1 MNIVVLVKQ
10 VPDTSAERRLDPSDN
25 TLDRESVDAVIN
37 EIDEYAIEEGLLLK
51 EAHGGEVT
59 ILTVGPERATES
71 IRKALS
77 MGADKAVHVSD
88 PAIHGSDAI
97 QTAKVIAKALGTLEW
112 DLVIAGSEATDT
124 RVSVV
129 PALVAEALGVTQLS
143 QARKVTVDGPTV
155 TIERLSDTGY
165 DVVQAPAPAVISVV
179 EKINEPR
186 YPSFKG
192 IMAAKSKP
200 IQTLT
205 VADLGLGADE
215 VGLANATSQVLSFEV
230 ALAEYGAAKVY
241 VAESDDADD
250 YLVAPKAEVLAS
262 IVEQASPAAV
272 LVASTSD
279 NKEIAG
285 RLAIKI

>member
-10 VPDTSAERRLDPSDN
+10 VPDTAAERRLDPADN
-25 TLDRESVDAVIN
+25 TLDRASGDAVIN
-37 EIDEYAIEEGLLLK
+37 EVDEYAIEEGLLLK

-143 QARKVTVDGPTV
+143 QARKVTVAGPNV

-165 DVVQAPAPAVISVV
+165 DVVQGATPAVISVV

-200 IQTLT
+200 VQTLT
-205 VADLGLGADE
+205 TADLGLGADE
-215 VGLANATSQVLSFEV
+215 VGLASAATQVLSFEV
-230 ALAEYGAAKVY
+230 APPRQAGQIVKDEGDGGTKIAEF
-241 VAESDDADD
+241 
-250 YLVAPKAEVLAS
+250 LAS
-262 IVEQASPAAV
+262 KK
-272 LVASTSD
+272 LV
-279 NKEIAG
+279 
-285 RLAIKI
+285 

>member
-10 VPDTSAERRLDPSDN
+10 VPDTAAERRLDPADN
-25 TLDRESVDAVIN
+25 TLDRASGDAVIN
-37 EIDEYAIEEGLLLK
+37 EVDEYAIEEGLLLK

-143 QARKVTVDGPTV
+143 QARKVTVDGPNV

-165 DVVQAPAPAVISVV
+165 DIVQGATPAVISVI

-200 IQTLT
+200 VQTLT
-205 VADLGLGADE
+205 TADLGLGADE
-215 VGLANATSQVLSFEV
+215 VGLASAATQVLSFEV
-230 ALAEYGAAKVY
+230 APPRQAGQIVKDEGDGGTKIAEF
-241 VAESDDADD
+241 
-250 YLVAPKAEVLAS
+250 LAS
-262 IVEQASPAAV
+262 KK
-272 LVASTSD
+272 LV
-279 NKEIAG
+279 
-285 RLAIKI
+285 

>member
-1 MNIVVLVKQ
+1 MYIVVLVKQ

-165 DVVQAPAPAVISVV
+165 DVVQGATPAVISVV

-200 IQTLT
+200 VQTLT
-205 VADLGLGADE
+205 TADLGLGADE
-215 VGLANATSQVLSFEV
+215 VGLATAATQVLSFEV
-230 ALAEYGAAKVY
+230 APPRQAGQIVKDEGDGGQKIAEF
-241 VAESDDADD
+241 
-250 YLVAPKAEVLAS
+250 LAS
-262 IVEQASPAAV
+262 KK
-272 LVASTSD
+272 LV
-279 NKEIAG
+279 
-285 RLAIKI
+285 

>member
-10 VPDTSAERRLDPSDN
+10 VPDTSAERKLNPSDN
-25 TLDRESVDAVIN
+25 TLDRDSVDAVIN
-37 EIDEYAIEEGLLLK
+37 EIDEYAIEQGLLFK

-88 PAIHGSDAI
+88 PALHGSCAI
-97 QTAKVIAKALGTLEW
+97 QTAKVIAKALGTVEW
-112 DLVIAGSEATDT
+112 DVVVAGCEATDT
-124 RVSVV
+124 RLSVV
-129 PALVAEALGVTQLS
+129 PALLAEALGVPQLS
-143 QARKVTVDGPTV
+143 QARKATIDGATA
-155 TIERLSDTGY
+155 TIERLSSTGY
-165 DVVQAPAPAVISVV
+165 DVVEASIPAVISVV

-205 VADLGLGADE
+205 TADLGIGADE
-215 VGLANATSQVLSFEV
+215 VGLANATSQVVSFEV
-230 ALAEYGAAKVY
+230 APPRQAGQVVKDEGTGGVKI
-241 VAESDDADD
+241 ADF
-250 YLVAPKAEVLAS
+250 LAS
-262 IVEQASPAAV
+262 KKLI
-272 LVASTSD
+272 
-279 NKEIAG
+279 
-285 RLAIKI
+285 

>member
-97 QTAKVIAKALGTLEW
+97 QTAKLIAKALGTLEW

-129 PALVAEALGVTQLS
+129 PALVAEA
-143 QARKVTVDGPTV
+143 VTVDGPNV

-165 DVVQAPAPAVISVV
+165 DVVQGATPAVISVV
-179 EKINEPR
+179 EKMNEPR

-200 IQTLT
+200 VQTLT
-205 VADLGLGADE
+205 TTDLGLGADE
-215 VGLANATSQVLSFEV
+215 VGLASAASQVLSFEV
-230 ALAEYGAAKVY
+230 APPRQAGQ
-241 VAESDDADD
+241 
-250 YLVAPKAEVLAS
+250 
-262 IVEQASPAAV
+262 IVKDEGDGGQ
-272 LVASTSD
+272 
-279 NKEIAG
+279 K
-285 RLAIKI
+285 

>member
-10 VPDTSAERRLDPSDN
+10 VPDTSAERRLNPADN

-37 EIDEYAIEEGLLLK
+37 EIDEFAIEEGLRLK

-97 QTAKVIAKALGTLEW
+97 QTAKVIAKALGTLEY
-112 DLVIAGSEATDT
+112 DVVIAGSEATDT

-129 PALVAEALGVTQLS
+129 PALVAESLSIPQLS
-143 QARKVTVDGPTV
+143 HARKVTVDGSTL
-155 TIERLSDTGY
+155 TIERLSESGY
-165 DVVQAPAPAVISVV
+165 DVVQAPLPAVISVV

-200 IQTLT
+200 VQTLT
-205 VADLGLGADE
+205 IADLGLGLDE
-215 VGLANATSQVLSFEV
+215 VGLANATTQVVSFEV
-230 ALAEYGAAKVY
+230 APPRQKGEIVKDEGDGGVKI
-241 VAESDDADD
+241 ADF
-250 YLVAPKAEVLAS
+250 LAS
-262 IVEQASPAAV
+262 RKLI
-272 LVASTSD
+272 
-279 NKEIAG
+279 
-285 RLAIKI
+285 